1 MITTDDLRRAC
12 VLVREVVPRTP
23 TYRWPLLC
31 DAVGTEVWVKH
42 ENHTPAGAFKIRGG
56 LVFVDRLRRRKPDA
70 TGLVVATRG
79 NHGQSLALAGTSAGL
94 EVTVVVPRGN
104 SADKNAAM
112 QGFGATVIEHGDDF
126 QDAREHAQRLAAEKR
141 LESVPS
147 FHPDLVLGVATYA
160 RELFEDSP
168 LLDTVYVPVGM
179 GSGICALLAA
189 RDLLSPSTEIVG
201 VVSERADAVARSVAA
216 GSVVPTATAATF
228 VDGVA
233 TRTPDEQA
241 VARMIAGRA
250 RIVTVSEDGAAEAM
264 RLMYRT
270 THNLPEPAGSLALA
284 GLCADGERVHGRRVA
299 VVHTG
304 GNVDAPVLAE
314 VLAGRTPAA

>member
-1 MITTDDLRRAC
+1 MITIEDLRSASD
-12 VLVREVVPRTP
+12 LVREVVPRTP

-31 DAVGTEVWVKH
+31 EAVGTEVWVKH

-56 LVFVDRLRRRKPDA
+56 LVFVDRLRRRNPEV

-79 NHGQSLALAGTSAGL
+79 NHGQSVALAGTRAGL
-94 EVTVVVPRGN
+94 AVTVVVPHGS
-104 SADKNAAM
+104 SAEKNQAM
-112 QGFGATVIEHGDDF
+112 RGFGATVIEHGHDF
-126 QDAREHAQRLAAEKR
+126 QDAREHAQRLAAEKG

-168 LLDTVYVPVGM
+168 PLDTVYVPVGM
-179 GSGICALLAA
+179 GSGICALLAT
-189 RDLLSPSTEIVG
+189 RDLLSPGTEIVG

-216 GSVVPTATAATF
+216 GSVVPTASAVTF

-241 VARMIAGRA
+241 VERMVAGRA
-250 RIVTVSEDGAAEAM
+250 RIVAVTEDGAAEAM

-270 THNLPEPAGSLALA
+270 THNVPEPAGSLALA
-284 GLCADGERVHGRRVA
+284 GLCADGERAAGRRVA

-304 GNVDAPVLAE
+304 GNVDTPMLAE
-314 VLAGRTPAA
+314 VLTGGTPAP